1 MKKELNLISPRNL
14 NETPALISNL
24 NLVKLGISSVI
35 SLIIATWCQ
44 KEQTSAEIIEE
55 VQESVWI
62 HKTSERTREELSKKI
77 SKFLIESQD
86 KRIIEANWTEVVKR
100 FWIWYLGSPAK
111 DIYENMPKDQQERE
125 ISFMLEKIIGTRW
138 IPKKYI
144 QYEMEL
150 IKKWEFKKI
159 DNQIELSVYSLEW
172 NLAWLKELLWARWWD
187 IHCLDKLGNKAVFSA
202 LSDSNPKILEYLISQ
217 WADVN
222 AYSSYWITPLM
233 YAVILHNIDWMK
245 LLLSAWAKI
254 SKNDNKWKTV
264 YHYIEKDKDNKILK
278 LLDSYKT
285 K

>member
-35 SLIIATWCQ
+35 SLIIATGCQ

-55 VQESVWI
+55 VQESVGI

-86 KRIIEANWTEVVKR
+86 KRIIEANGTEVVKR
-100 FWIWYLGSPAK
+100 FGIGYLGSPAK

-125 ISFMLEKIIGTRW
+125 ISFMLEKIIGTRG

-150 IKKWEFKKI
+150 IKKGEFKKI
-159 DNQIELSVYSLEW
+159 DNQIELSVYSLEG
-172 NLAWLKELLWARWWD
+172 NLAGLKELLGARGGD

-217 WADVN
+217 GADVN
-222 AYSSYWITPLM
+222 AYSSYGITPLM
-233 YAVILHNIDWMK
+233 YAVILHNIDGMK
-245 LLLSAWAKI
+245 LLLSAGAKI
-254 SKNDNKWKTV
+254 SKNDNKGKTV